1 MAKPL
6 LNHINM
12 PNSNIRVRFAP
23 SPTGPLHIGGVRTA
37 LYNYLFAKK
46 TGGTFILR
54 IEDTD
59 QGRYVPGA
67 EEYIIESLRWFGLMP
82 AEGPGIGGAYGPYR
96 QSDRKAIY
104 AEYAKQ
110 LVETG
115 KAYYAF
121 DTPEEL
127 EAKREAE
134 KEKGNHNFRYDCLTR
149 GEMVNGLTLPADEV
163 NRRLERGDEF
173 TIRLQVPTDETVTFT
188 DLVRGEVSFQTNEL
202 DDKVL
207 LKGDGMPTY
216 HLANIV
222 DDHLMEITHVIRGEE
237 WLPST
242 AHHILLYRAFGWED
256 TKPQFSHLPLILKP
270 FGNGKLSKRD
280 GAKFNM
286 PVFPLAWQA
295 DTEEDS
301 FLGFKEFG
309 FLPEAAI
316 NFLAFVGWNP
326 GTEQEIF
333 TVDELCSAFSIEKIG
348 KSGARFDY
356 DKAKWFNQQYIQAT
370 DPARLAD
377 LARPFLS
384 DKGYQADD
392 KFLTAFCSLMKDRAV
407 LLPDLFAEGAYFFER
422 PKVFDTENLAKRW
435 NGETKATLQSL
446 ATYLADAPDFEAG
459 PLDQSVKNHIA
470 ENGWKLGQIFPLLR
484 IALAG
489 TMKGPDVF
497 RMIELLGKAETVGR
511 LDWAVAN
518 FDNILAAGA

>member
-1 MAKPL
+1 MS
-6 LNHINM
+6 
-12 PNSNIRVRFAP
+12 NSNIRVRFAP
-23 SPTGPLHIGGVRTA
+23 SPTGPLHIGGIRTA

-67 EEYIIESLRWFGLMP
+67 EKYIVDSLKWFGLLP
-82 AEGPGIGGAYGPYR
+82 SEGPDIGGDYGPYR
-96 QSDRKAIY
+96 QSERKAIY
-104 AEYAKQ
+104 GKYAMQ
-110 LVETG
+110 LVESG

-127 EAKREAE
+127 NAKREAE
-134 KEKGNHNFRYDCLTR
+134 RAKGNHNFRYDNVTR
-149 GEMVNGLTLPADEV
+149 NEMINSLTLSAEGV
-163 NRRLERGDEF
+163 KQRLDNGDAF
-173 TIRLQVPTDETVTFT
+173 TIRQNVPLDETVTFI

-207 LKGDGMPTY
+207 LKADGMPTY

-222 DDHLMEITHVIRGEE
+222 DDHLMEISHVIRGEE

-256 TKPQFSHLPLILKP
+256 TMPQFAHLPLILKP
-270 FGNGKLSKRD
+270 VGNGKLSKRD

-295 DTEEDS
+295 DSEKDS

-316 NFLAFVGWNP
+316 NFLAFLGWNP

-333 TVDELCSAFSIEKIG
+333 SLAELCDAFSIEKIG

-356 DKAKWFNQQYIQAT
+356 DKAKWFNQQYIQAG
-370 DPARLAD
+370 DPNAISQSAK
-377 LARPFLS
+377 PFLVE
-384 DKGYQADD
+384 KGYAADD
-392 KFLTAFCSLMKDRAV
+392 DFLKSYCDLMKDRVV
-407 LLPDLFAEGAYFFER
+407 LLTDFATNGIYFFDGVKNYDEQN
-422 PKVFDTENLAKRW
+422 VAKRW
-435 NGETKATLQSL
+435 NGDTKAALSSL
-446 ATYLADAPDFEAG
+446 TDLLENTATFDSGSLEK
-459 PLDQSVKNHIA
+459 SIKNFIN
-470 ENGWKLGQIFPLLR
+470 ENGLKMGQIFPLLR

-497 RMIELLGKAETVGR
+497 RMIELLGKKETVKR
-511 LDWAVAN
+511 LNQAVEY
-518 FDNILAAGA
+518 FDKI

>member
-1 MAKPL
+1 MSY
-6 LNHINM
+6 
-12 PNSNIRVRFAP
+12 SNTRVRFAP

-46 TGGTFILR
+46 KGGTFILR

-67 EEYIIESLRWFGLMP
+67 EEYIVESLKWFGLLP
-82 AEGPGIGGAYGPYR
+82 TEGPGFGGEHGPYR
-96 QSDRKAIY
+96 QSERKDIY
-104 AEYAKQ
+104 GKHAMQ
-110 LVETG
+110 LVENG

-127 EAKREAE
+127 NAKREAE
-134 KEKGNHNFRYDCLTR
+134 KAQGNHNFRYDNVTR
-149 GEMVNGLTLPADEV
+149 NEMKNSLTLSADEV
-163 NRRLERGDEF
+163 KQRLANGDGF
-173 TIRLQVPTDETVTFT
+173 TIRLNVPVDETVTFT
-188 DLVRGEVSFQTNEL
+188 DLVRGEVTFQTNEL

-207 LKGDGMPTY
+207 LKADGMPTY

-222 DDHLMEITHVIRGEE
+222 DDHLMEISHVIRGEE

-242 AHHILLYRAFGWED
+242 AHHILLYRAFGWEG
-256 TKPQFSHLPLILKP
+256 TMPQFAHLPLILKP

-295 DTEEDS
+295 DSEEDS

-316 NFLAFVGWNP
+316 NFLAFLGWNP

-333 TVDELCSAFSIEKIG
+333 SLSELCGVFSLEKIG

-356 DKAKWFNQQYIQAT
+356 DKAKWFNQQYIQTAG
-370 DPARLAD
+370 AGD
-377 LARPFLS
+377 LATMAKPFITE
-384 DKGYQADD
+384 KGYDASND
-392 KFLTAFCSLMKDRAV
+392 FLKTYCDLMKDRVV
-407 LLPDLFAEGAYFFER
+407 LLTDFATEGAYFFEGV
-422 PKVFDTENLAKRW
+422 KTYDEQNVAKRW
-435 NGETKATLQSL
+435 NDDTKAAFSSL
-446 ATYLADAPDFEAG
+446 TELINSAALFDASSLETA
-459 PLDQSVKNHIA
+459 VKNFIND
-470 ENGWKLGQIFPLLR
+470 NGLKMGQIFPLLR

-497 RMIELLGKAETVGR
+497 KMIELLGKEETIKR
-511 LDWAVAN
+511 LNQATDY
-518 FDNILAAGA
+518 FDKI

>member
-1 MAKPL
+1 M
-6 LNHINM
+6 
-12 PNSNIRVRFAP
+12 
-23 SPTGPLHIGGVRTA
+23 
-37 LYNYLFAKK
+37 
-46 TGGTFILR
+46 GGTFLLR

-67 EEYIIESLRWFGLMP
+67 EEYIIESLKWFGLMP
-82 AEGPGIGGAYGPYR
+82 VEGPGIGGEYGPYR
-96 QSDRKAIY
+96 QSERKDIY
-104 AEYAKQ
+104 AKYAMQ
-110 LVETG
+110 LVENG

-121 DTPEEL
+121 DTPTEL
-127 EAKREAE
+127 DAKRDAE
-134 KEKGNHNFRYDCLTR
+134 KEKGNHNFRYDNVTR
-149 GEMVNGLTLPADEV
+149 NEMINSLTLSADEV
-163 NRRLERGDEF
+163 KQRLDKGDDF
-173 TIRLQVPTDETVTFT
+173 TIRLKVPEDEIVTFT

-222 DDHLMEITHVIRGEE
+222 DDHLMKITHVIRGEE

-242 AHHILLYRAFGWED
+242 AHHILLYRAFGWEA
-256 TKPQFSHLPLILKP
+256 TMPQFSHLPLILKP

-286 PVFPLAWQA
+286 PVFPLEWKA

-326 GTEQEIF
+326 GTEQEVF
-333 TVDELCSAFSIEKIG
+333 TMQELCDTFSIDKIG

-356 DKAKWFNQQYIQAT
+356 DKAKWFNQQYIQAA
-370 DPARLAD
+370 DAAYLAKMAKPFI
-377 LARPFLS
+377 LA
-384 DKGYQADD
+384 KGYQASDD
-392 KFLTAFCSLMKDRAV
+392 FLTSYCDLMKDRAV
-407 LLPDLFAEGAYFFER
+407 LLTDFATEGAYFFEDV
-422 PKVFDTENLAKRW
+422 KIYDNENVSKRW
-435 NGETKATLQSL
+435 NEETRAALISLTELIKNTTDFDAITLERGIKA
-446 ATYLADAPDFEAG
+446 YIND
-459 PLDQSVKNHIA
+459 
-470 ENGWKLGQIFPLLR
+470 NGLKMGQIFPLFR

-497 RMIELLGKAETVGR
+497 KMIELLGKEETVKR
-511 LDWAVAN
+511 LKKAVEY
-518 FDNILAAGA
+518 FDTI